1 LKDDFADFD
10 YFTDMS
16 IADNPFPYF
25 EFLRSQGQ
33 VVRLPHRESVAVL
46 GHEEALQVYRD
57 ADTFS
62 SIVATAGPL
71 TPLGFVPSG
80 DDISDEID
88 RHRAEIPMSD
98 RMVHMDFTAH
108 SRQRS
113 ILNRLFTPSRL
124 KDNEKFTRRL
134 ADSMIDRFIEKGKFE
149 VMSDYGQPFSGMVI
163 ADLLG
168 VPEEDHPWF
177 EACFSGRLPTFEGE
191 KLQHDLFRAV
201 APKFAE
207 YTIDRRAN
215 PREDVTTDLATAT
228 FPDGELPSVDEVSML
243 AAALFTAGQ
252 DTTARLLGAALQVI
266 AQDHGLQD
274 RLRDDLSL
282 IPDFVEECLRFDGP
296 VKTSNRLVRK
306 STTLGGLFLK
316 AGTVVSLF
324 NGAINRDPARF
335 PSPDEFRL
343 GRPKAKEHVAFGRGP
358 HTCIG
363 APLAR
368 AEVIISFERLLERLR
383 DISISEDEHGPAG
396 QRQFHHEP
404 HYILR
409 GLKALHLTFN
419 AA

>member
-1 LKDDFADFD
+1 LTESFANFD

-25 EFLRSQGQ
+25 EHLRSQGP
-33 VVRLPHRESVAVL
+33 VVRMPYRMSVAVL

-57 ADTFS
+57 AEHFS

-71 TPLGFVPSG
+71 TPLGFEPSG
-80 DDISDEID
+80 DDITDQID

-134 ADSMIDRFIEKGKFE
+134 ADSMIDRFIDSGKFE
-149 VMSDYGQPFSGMVI
+149 VMRDYGQPFSGMVI

-191 KLQHDLFRAV
+191 KLHHDLFRAV

-207 YTIDRRAN
+207 YIVERRAN
-215 PREDVTTDLATAT
+215 PGDDVTADLASAT
-228 FPDGELPSVDEVSML
+228 FPDGELPTVDEVSML

-252 DTTARLLGAALQVI
+252 DTTARLLGVALQVI
-266 AQDHGLQD
+266 GQDHDLQD
-274 RLRDDLSL
+274 RLCADFSL

-306 STTLGGLFLK
+306 STRLGGLDLK
-316 AGTVVSLF
+316 AGTVVSLL
-324 NGAINRDPARF
+324 NGAINRDPRRF

-368 AEVIISFERLLERLR
+368 AEVIISMERLLDRLR
-383 DISISEDEHGPAG
+383 DIGISEEMHGPSE
-396 QRQFHHEP
+396 QRRFHHEP

-409 GLKALHLTFN
+409 GLKELHVTFS